1 MSSFTTLMG
10 FIGLISSGLNPQIF
24 LNVAFLSLFFVHSLL
39 SLYLQR
45 SLLIPQIPLKESTP
59 GGIRITGGI
68 IIFFTSLSIISGLI
82 MLANADILLAPLQE
96 KLMSENP
103 EAFKDMNVSVIRLMG
118 AMLIIF
124 PALYLINAILGFGF
138 LKKWKQQQQELEDSS
153 RPEDDN
159 LML

>member
-10 FIGLISSGLNPQIF
+10 IIGLISSGLNPQIF
-24 LNVAFLSLFFVHSLL
+24 INVAFLSVFFVHSLL

-68 IIFFTSLSIISGLI
+68 IIFFTALSIISGLI
-82 MLANADILLAPLQE
+82 MLANADVLLEPLRE
-96 KLMSENP
+96 RLAAENP
-103 EAFKDMNVSVIRLMG
+103 EAFKEMNVSVLRLMG
-118 AMLIIF
+118 AILIIF
-124 PALYLINAILGFGF
+124 PALYLINAILSFGF
-138 LKKWKQQQQELEDSS
+138 LKKWKQQQQELEDS

-159 LML
+159 LLL